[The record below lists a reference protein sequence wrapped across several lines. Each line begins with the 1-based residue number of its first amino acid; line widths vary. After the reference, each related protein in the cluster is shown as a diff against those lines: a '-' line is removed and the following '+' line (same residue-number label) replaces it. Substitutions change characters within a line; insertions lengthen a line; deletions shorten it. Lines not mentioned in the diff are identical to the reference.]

1 MTEQSTPSDLAAWV
15 LDHGVGL
22 TPARQKQLAKGYRR
36 LEAQTDIRGRA
47 VVMYR
52 ERAREA
58 EAQVEAWRKQ
68 YEYDTAR
75 LWDDLDDADDDLHEA
90 EAERDEWRQT
100 ALDERGAALDA
111 LEQIKARD
119 ARIKAVRELHRS
131 VGLTAYTGPRIKPS
145 GEPIPDDTQ
154 VCDYCTDPDELG
166 WCEYPCPTIR
176 ALDGDA

>member
-36 LEAQTDIRGRA
+36 LEAQSDIRGRA

-58 EAQVEAWRKQ
+58 EA
-68 YEYDTAR
+68 
-75 LWDDLDDADDDLHEA
+75 
-90 EAERDEWRQT
+90 ERDEWRQT
-100 ALDERGAALDA
+100 ALDERAAALDA
-111 LEQIKARD
+111 LDQIKVRD
-119 ARIKAVRELHRS
+119 ARIKAVRALH
-131 VGLTAYTGPRIKPS
+131 TGTRWPGAICDACDQPR
-145 GEPIPDDTQ
+145 
-154 VCDYCTDPDELG
+154 
-166 WCEYPCPTIR
+166 PCPTIR